1 MLKPIETNL
10 ASAHGVSA
18 DLSTWNPFHV

>member
-1 MLKPIETNL
+1 MLKLIETNL

-18 DLSTWNPFHV
+18 DLSTFNPFHV